1 MKDRHGD
8 PDRDFDRRACG
19 RAFGRG
25 NSRRRLRHDVFGDR
39 QGRKLSAYPAAGKV
53 ADEFAGADAD
63 GGVKVKRVSVLKSVF
78 RIFGDRKMK
87 KWQSL
92 KGGPCEAFGSSLA
105 KVTSTSSRRI
115 LDFLAGSWRRSDR

>member
-8 PDRDFDRRACG
+8 PDRNFDRRACG

-53 ADEFAGADAD
+53 SDESAGADAD

-78 RIFGDRKMK
+78 RIFGDRKK
-87 KWQSL
+87 
-92 KGGPCEAFGSSLA
+92 
-105 KVTSTSSRRI
+105 
-115 LDFLAGSWRRSDR
+115 